1 MESTNQAVATTASQP
16 SAMPTSAAP
25 QSVAQSGMSP
35 SVSYQASPTT
45 AQMGQ
50 PAPAYQA
57 APAAPASAANPWQEG
72 VSGPERKLE
81 YKQPLPGPG
90 TVLGLPNTD
99 PSGQSNKPTGLQLS
113 NQRKPSIRQP
123 RLTVPQAS
131 TPGLLGN
138 RGPAAC
144 CSKQAASLQSAAPA
158 SDTYLSKHL

>member
-25 QSVAQSGMSP
+25 QSVAQSGDEP
-35 SVSYQASPTT
+35 VSVIPGVTDDGTNGATGSGLP
-45 AQMGQ
+45 GG
-50 PAPAYQA
+50 PG
-57 APAAPASAANPWQEG
+57 SAGFGSESVAGG

-99 PSGQSNKPTGLQLS
+99 PSGQANKPTGLQLS

-123 RLTVPQAS
+123 RLTVPKLQPRATRRPRCSSCSTSRPQA
-131 TPGLLGN
+131 
-138 RGPAAC
+138 C
-144 CSKQAASLQSAAPA
+144 KAPHPQV
-158 SDTYLSKHL
+158 TLI